1 MKTKYVAAVVVII
14 LAAGIGS
21 FAYYNETQN
30 TGTMTL
36 SVADAGISG
45 ATAVY
50 ITFSSF
56 SIHKAPGNGSSS
68 NASNSSNGG
77 WTNYSVS
84 TKTINIL
91 NLNISNASL
100 LGKISLTAGTYTMFR
115 LYITKVTVDFTSLGN
130 VTFTLMS
137 PFAFVSKAITISAHS
152 TTNVVF
158 DFNLTQDLNITSK
171 VFTPNIGSVTV
182 S

>member
-50 ITFSSF
+50 ITFSNF

-77 WTNYSVS
+77 WTNYSVG

-115 LYITKVTVDFTSLGN
+115 FYITNVTVDFTSLGN
-130 VTFTLMS
+130 VSFILTS
-137 PFAFVSKAITISAHS
+137 HFAFVSKAIKISAHS
-152 TTNVVF
+152 TTNEVF
-158 DFNLTQDLNITSK
+158 DFNLAQDLNLTSN